1 MKLQLASPPSST
13 SLHHDAIMQHMSTLS
28 QDQIRTTIS
37 LPTTLHQQLRLEALR
52 QKTSIGQ
59 VIVDLIA
66 AKQTKNV
73 EHTLQLLQELTATSP
88 IINSAQA
95 IHDERH
101 SH

>member
-1 MKLQLASPPSST
+1 MKTSLISLSNST
-13 SLHHDAIMQHMSTLS
+13 SWHHDAMMQHMSTLA

-37 LPTTLHQQLRLEALR
+37 LPSTLHQQLRIEALR